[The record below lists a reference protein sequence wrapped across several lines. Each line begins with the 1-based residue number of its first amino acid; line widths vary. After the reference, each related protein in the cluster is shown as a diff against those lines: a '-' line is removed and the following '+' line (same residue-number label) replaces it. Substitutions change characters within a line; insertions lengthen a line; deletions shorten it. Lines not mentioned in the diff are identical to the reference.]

1 VGRSEVGGRRSVAG
15 VACLVLVAVSCGEA
29 GPPTPPSF
37 VPNVSFT
44 LEGTFTGSCEVE
56 SAQSCPEAPFG
67 TGVAPG
73 TPVSLRVE
81 FDSTTAPTVIA
92 DQIDL
97 AVVRYRGIAA
107 ELTVDGVALPAAS
120 RTYTYIE
127 IVSTPDLYTIHVT
140 MDRGFPESVAGLS
153 IDFAVASL
161 TITPSRHPNVSLPTN
176 PAVFTAAIAEEP
188 FGLALKHHDDPTF
201 ASFGL
206 LAPGALLTGEIT
218 RVR

>member
-1 VGRSEVGGRRSVAG
+1 MQARRIICATI
-15 VACLVLVAVSCGEA
+15 AVLCAASCGEA

-73 TPVSLRVE
+73 TSVSLRVE
-81 FDSTTAPTVIA
+81 FDSTTTPTIVA

-97 AVVRYRGIAA
+97 AVVRYRGVAA
-107 ELTVDGVALPAAS
+107 ELTVNGEVLPAAS
-120 RTYTYIE
+120 RNYTYIE
-127 IVSTPDLYTIHVT
+127 IVSTPTLYTILVT

-161 TITPSRHPNVSLPTN
+161 TITPSRHPDVSLPTN
-176 PAVFTAAIAEEP
+176 PAVFTAAIAAEP
-188 FGLALKHHDDPTF
+188 FGIALKHHDDPAF